1 MITTY
6 RLMLFLFLFGKCLN
20 SYIGLVMLLWFKY
33 YDVLAVNRGIRR
45 LEFEFGMR
53 FLMMETTRSDH
64 SWCMLLIHVVGKI

>member
-1 MITTY
+1 
-6 RLMLFLFLFGKCLN
+6 
-20 SYIGLVMLLWFKY
+20 MLLWFKY